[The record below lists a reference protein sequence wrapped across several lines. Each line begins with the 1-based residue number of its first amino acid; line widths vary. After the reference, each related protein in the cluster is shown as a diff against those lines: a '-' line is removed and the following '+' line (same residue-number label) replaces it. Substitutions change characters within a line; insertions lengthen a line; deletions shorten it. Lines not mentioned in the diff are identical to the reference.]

1 MLEEGEGPIATNNNP
16 DLRARMHIMPNSSW
30 IVMLFRSWSDDCGKR
45 LEAEVGKEEA
55 TSGEVVEGK
64 GW

>member
-1 MLEEGEGPIATNNNP
+1 
-16 DLRARMHIMPNSSW
+16 
-30 IVMLFRSWSDDCGKR
+30 MLFRSWLDDCGKG
-45 LEAEVGKEEA
+45 LEVGKEEA